1 MMELAQAQ
9 DAARVSLETI
19 TAAHAHLQFQAQA
32 QVQDLTSGSGIGN
45 DNGHGMGSQT
55 GVSAKA
61 PRVSLGDLLNR
72 EDSPMAELRER
83 ILSTDGEYSRLSLT
97 FHHGWSYSL
106 PGD

>member
-1 MMELAQAQ
+1 MELAQAQ

-19 TAAHAHLQFQAQA
+19 TAAHAHLQSQAQA
-32 QVQDLTSGSGIGN
+32 QGNNSSSGIGN
-45 DNGHGMGSQT
+45 DLGNDTGLHA

-83 ILSTDGEYSRLSLT
+83 ILSTDGESCECVNCASY
-97 FHHGWSYSL
+97 GWSYFR
-106 PGD
+106 PR